1 MRPLD
6 GRRVQAPPPYVAD
19 WVPVY
24 PVGQP
29 RTDRPPR
36 GGSPRWCR
44 RRLLPRA
51 PRGGLAVMPPDA
63 QPLPPPVGV
72 GQQLSREVPAPVP
85 TLLPPETHPRP
96 RLAAGAAAA
105 PVEDPTHPCRRRAP
119 LSSIT
124 RSAHT
129 GAGPTSPEVSAPPR
143 TEPSHRNGGPRGP
156 APEAAPP
163 AETGRFTT
171 SAEPATANGGGVY
184 PARVCVCVCVCAHD
198 RIPPA
203 GGHPA
208 ASSTSRVAVHR
219 RRRHTI
225 GDIDAEVT
233 AKRSARLPSLIR
245 WTRYRIV
252 VIVHLWQSS
261 RLG

>member
-1 MRPLD
+1 MGGGYRPRHRMWLI
-6 GRRVQAPPPYVAD
+6 GFHVSGGSATHRPC
-19 WVPVY
+19 
-24 PVGQP
+24 
-29 RTDRPPR
+29 PPR

-51 PRGGLAVMPPDA
+51 PRGGLAVIPPDA

-72 GQQLSREVPAPVP
+72 GQQLSRQVPAPVP
-85 TLLPPETHPRP
+85 RLLPPETHPRP
-96 RLAAGAAAA
+96 RLAAGAAAT
-105 PVEDPTHPCRRRAP
+105 PVEDPTHPCRPRAP
-119 LSSIT
+119 VSSIT

-143 TEPSHRNGGPRGP
+143 AEPSHRNGDPRGP

-163 AETGRFTT
+163 ACPDG
-171 SAEPATANGGGVY
+171 SLHDLGWPATANGRGVY
-184 PARVCVCVCVCAHD
+184 PARVCAHD
-198 RIPPA
+198 RIPP
-203 GGHPA
+203 
-208 ASSTSRVAVHR
+208 VATPPLRALHGMAVQR

-233 AKRSARLPSLIR
+233 AERGARLPSAIR

-261 RLG
+261 LLG